1 MCGCERLTF
10 LCECRHKERRIQR
23 CQIYQLRERGSCLA
37 WCFPA
42 CRAKTRRHRVRR
54 LCREC
59 DAYFHEKYGGDVCGR
74 FAQLFLDYKESKGWG
89 KVAIDPRT
97 VPREVL
103 VQRQSAPARLGTQN
117 TGGHGRA
124 RGQPFQVHQPMAM
137 RAMTSGTQ
145 PVIIPKGERRATPP
159 ANGDHSHERRAAGQ
173 PIQQSGQQ
181 PPATRPSTP
190 YRYVDSLNKPLPT
203 DPSLFAVGDDEDE
216 DEGENVTK
224 WECIRTP
231 SPKPKYTNGML
242 PPCLDVVV
250 PELAHLAQG
259 RQTGRARFRCATP
272 ELKQPA
278 PKTYKAQRAIEKD
291 VDSNLVRM
299 FTNMARHIDIPN
311 IDWLEFE
318 GKLVPRIMTPP
329 RGKRKSRASLPL
341 PPRSSSRLSIT
352 SAPYSA
358 INIAIVAN
366 VVPDILIP
374 GRRSIASSAPEIIHS
389 QEITIL
395 DSPGSSSSSTCFVP
409 GRADSRSPTSSSA
422 RVRFSPTHS
431 EISIPSP
438 RRLSGVLI
446 PSSPTYGG
454 GRGAAFRA
462 ECGLPSSTY
471 LGRDC
476 QSVQSARFAPSPV
489 LLFVHIPARRY
500 SCAAQAACYCDND
513 DGGIKCPSC
522 RERDAI
528 GEQFHIM

>member
-1 MCGCERLTF
+1 MCGCERITF
-10 LCECRHKERRIQR
+10 LCKCRHKERRIQR

-42 CRAKTRRHRVRR
+42 CRAKTRRHRVQR

-59 DAYFHEKYGGDVCGR
+59 DAYFHEKYGGDFCGR
-74 FAQLFLDYKESKGWG
+74 FVQLFLDYKESKGWG

-103 VQRQSAPARLGTQN
+103 VQRQSAPACLATQN

-145 PVIIPKGERRATPP
+145 PPIIPKGERRATPP
-159 ANGDHSHERRAAGQ
+159 VTNGDHRHERRAAGQ
-173 PIQQSGQQ
+173 PVQQSGQP

-216 DEGENVTK
+216 DEGEDVTK
-224 WECIRTP
+224 WECIRTSS

-272 ELKQPA
+272 ELEQPA

-291 VDSNLVRM
+291 VDSNLVKM
-299 FTNMARHIDIPN
+299 FTNMARHIEIPN
-311 IDWLEFE
+311 IDWLEFD

-329 RGKRKSRASLPL
+329 KGKRKSRASSPL
-341 PPRSSSRLSIT
+341 PPRSSSRVSIA
-352 SAPYSA
+352 SAPCSA
-358 INIAIVAN
+358 IDIAAN
-366 VVPDILIP
+366 NVPDILIP
-374 GRRSIASSAPEIIHS
+374 GRGSMASSSAPEIITT
-389 QEITIL
+389 QEITIPYCTAAAAAL
-395 DSPGSSSSSTCFVP
+395 RSSSSTYFVI
-409 GRADSRSPTSSSA
+409 GRADTRSPPGSSA
-422 RVRFSPTHS
+422 CVRSSPTHS
-431 EISIPSP
+431 AIAIPP
-438 RRLSGVLI
+438 
-446 PSSPTYGG
+446 P
-454 GRGAAFRA
+454 
-462 ECGLPSSTY
+462 
-471 LGRDC
+471 
-476 QSVQSARFAPSPV
+476 
-489 LLFVHIPARRY
+489 RRY
-500 SCAAQAACYCDND
+500 SCAARAACYCDHD
-513 DGGIKCPSC
+513 RGIKCPSC

-528 GEQFHIM
+528 AEQFHTMWI